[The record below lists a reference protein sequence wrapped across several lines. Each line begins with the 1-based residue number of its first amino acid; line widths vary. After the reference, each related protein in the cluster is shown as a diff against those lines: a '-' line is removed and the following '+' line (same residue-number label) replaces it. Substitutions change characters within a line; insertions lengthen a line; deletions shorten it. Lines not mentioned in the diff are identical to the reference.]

1 MNRSIAAFLAGATL
15 IAGSASFA
23 FAGEGTGVIASIDVM
38 TRSVILEDGT
48 TWFATEGLDLETF
61 MPGDTV
67 NVVYEDGTT
76 TLTDIQ
82 KAE

>member
-1 MNRSIAAFLAGATL
+1 MKQPIAAFLIGATL
-15 IAGSASFA
+15 IAGSAPYA
-23 FAGEGTGVIASIDVM
+23 FAGEGTGVIASVDLASR
-38 TRSVILEDGT
+38 TVIMDDGT
-48 TWFATEGLDLETF
+48 TWFASDGLDIEAL
-61 MPGDTV
+61 MPGDAV